1 MTEDLIKKLENLARM
16 GLTSDEEKKLREDL
30 QEILDYM
37 RMLDEVDVSGID
49 PMYTPVEWKAPMRSP
64 EVREF
69 DSEKVRR
76 NFPEREGNHLIV
88 PPILG

>member
-1 MTEDLIKKLENLARM
+1 MTEDLIRKLENLARM
-16 GLTSDEEKKLREDL
+16 GLTSDEEKKLKDDL

-49 PMYTPVEWKAPMRSP
+49 PMYTPVEWKAPMRGS

-69 DSEKVRR
+69 DSEKIRE